1 MDDISTIST
10 IIVTVSVV
18 TGVVF
23 TVLELRHLARTR
35 RTEVIMRIYQEFG
48 RKEWIENVMKVGA
61 AKFVTLEDY
70 STKYGLTAVLQV
82 AMLFDG
88 VGVLL
93 QEDLIDVRLVNSLFG
108 SSVRPMWEMV
118 RPVVYGIRAS
128 GNQPT
133 MFSHFEYLYN
143 RLNAF
148 RKENPDLPT

>member
-1 MDDISTIST
+1 VDDISTIST

-18 TGVVF
+18 TGVIF

-48 RKEWIENVMKVGA
+48 QKEWIENVMKVGA
-61 AKFVTLEDY
+61 AKFVSLQDY

-93 QEDLIDVRLVNSLFG
+93 EEDLIDLRLVNSLFG
-108 SSVRPMWEMV
+108 SSVRPLWDIV
-118 RPVVYGIRAS
+118 RPIVYAIRAS
-128 GNQPT
+128 GAQPT
-133 MFSHFEYLYN
+133 MFSHFESLYN
-143 RLNAF
+143 RLSAY
-148 RKENPDLPT
+148 RKEHPDLPT